1 MGNFLYFIH
10 LEQKKKL
17 SIYIYIFIYILN
29 RISVNISGKNEVDSS
44 FGDLD
49 IGVGCLNRKVKEINK
64 DIKKI
69 KFTINAQLQMNEDF
83 PFSIDEIFPIAQV
96 LSKSVTHFQNFTNF
110 FKANGFPKGFP
121 VYCDLPLKYTL
132 SFYYE
137 MIEAEKKEIDKEL
150 FKIPED
156 YQLSEKKDDN

>member
-1 MGNFLYFIH
+1 M
-10 LEQKKKL
+10 
-17 SIYIYIFIYILN
+17 
-29 RISVNISGKNEVDSS
+29 NISGKNEVDSS

-69 KFTINAQLQMNEDF
+69 KFTINAQLQMSKDF
-83 PFSIDEIFPIAQV
+83 PFSIDEIFPIAKV
-96 LSKSVTHFQNFTNF
+96 LSKSVRHFENFTNF
-110 FKANGFPKGFP
+110 FKADNFPEGFP

-137 MIEAEKKEIDKEL
+137 MLEAEKKEIDKEL

-156 YQLSEKKDDN
+156 YQLKEKMSNN